1 MKQLLDKKDTQLTET
16 MTKNGEL
23 RAYANDLKEDLQK
36 KYSAEGKVMPHELQD
51 APVALSPRNEK
62 SIAEELRK
70 GMDRRDEILQTG
82 RIDQLEAENEM
93 LKE

>member
-1 MKQLLDKKDTQLTET
+1 
-16 MTKNGEL
+16 
-23 RAYANDLKEDLQK
+23 
-36 KYSAEGKVMPHELQD
+36 MPRELQD

-70 GMDRRDEILQTG
+70 GMDRRDEILTTG